1 MPVNEMIDNLYAYEN
16 QTREIGKMLTCDLE
30 QGDPASISVMTDK

>member
-1 MPVNEMIDNLYAYEN
+1 MPVNEMIGNLAYEN

-30 QGDPASISVMTDK
+30 QGDPASFSVMTDK